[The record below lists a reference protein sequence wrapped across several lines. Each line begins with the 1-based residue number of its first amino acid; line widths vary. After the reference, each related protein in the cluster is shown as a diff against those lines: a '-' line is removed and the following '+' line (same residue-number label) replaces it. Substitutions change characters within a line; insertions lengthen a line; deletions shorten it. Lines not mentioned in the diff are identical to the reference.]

1 MTTRRADWEW
11 RIRAGCALMA
21 CFCAGLLADGLLR
34 MKYIRAEP
42 GVRDVATVGATP
54 DSRIGAA
61 PSARASATRAAP
73 DRSAAVPTVAAT
85 TGVVS
90 AERLRVP
97 IDGVEIE
104 SFKGGF
110 VERRGE
116 RQHEAVDILSPRN
129 TPVLAVDNGTI
140 AKLFDSKAGGHTI
153 YQYDPTGRLVYY
165 YAHLEKYAD
174 VHEGQIV
181 KQGDVI
187 GYVGTS
193 GNAPPNTPHLH
204 FAVFEL
210 DETGRWWKGKPLD
223 PYLVFKNRG

>member
-1 MTTRRADWEW
+1 MTARRQEWEW

-34 MKYIRAEP
+34 MKYVRAEP
-42 GVRDVATVGATP
+42 GVRDVATVRPEREARVAAAASPRGEAARTTS
-54 DSRIGAA
+54 DRGAA
-61 PSARASATRAAP
+61 AP
-73 DRSAAVPTVAAT
+73 LVAAT
-85 TGVVS
+85 TGVVP
-90 AERLRVP
+90 AERLRMP

-104 SFKGGF
+104 SLKGGF
-110 VERRGE
+110 IERRGE

-153 YQYDPTGRLVYY
+153 YQFDPTGRLAYY
-165 YAHLEKYAD
+165 YAHLEKFAD

-210 DETGRWWKGKPLD
+210 DETGRWWKGKPID